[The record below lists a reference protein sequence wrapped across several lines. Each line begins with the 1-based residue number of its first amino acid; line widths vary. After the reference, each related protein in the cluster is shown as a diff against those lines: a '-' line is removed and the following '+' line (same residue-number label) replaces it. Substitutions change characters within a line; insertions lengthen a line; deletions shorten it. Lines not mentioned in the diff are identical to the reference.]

1 MDKIDVIQKI
11 KEEKIVSIIRSESQD
26 EIEKIIDSIVLGG
39 VHLIEI
45 TMTVPN
51 AVNIITGL
59 VGKYK
64 NTDVVIGAGTVLDSE
79 TARLVINAGASFIVS
94 PIFNRDLMKMCNRYR
109 VLMIPGI
116 ATPTEANKAMEHGA
130 DIVKLFP
137 RNAYSPDIIKV
148 FRGPFPYIQIL
159 PTGNIS
165 LENADEW
172 IKNGAIAIGV
182 GGEIVNPAKNGNF
195 EKTTEMARLFKEK
208 VNLK

>member
-1 MDKIDVIQKI
+1 
-11 KEEKIVSIIRSESQD
+11 
-26 EIEKIIDSIVLGG
+26 
-39 VHLIEI
+39 
-45 TMTVPN
+45 MTVPN

-59 VGKYK
+59 VEKYK

-116 ATPTEANKAMEHGA
+116 ATPTEANNALEHGA

-137 RNAYSPDIIKV
+137 RNAYGPDIIKV

-165 LENADEW
+165 LDTADEW
-172 IKNGAIAIGV
+172 IRNGAIAIGV
-182 GGEIVNPAKNGNF
+182 GGEIVNPAKKGDF
-195 EKTTEMARLFKEK
+195 KKTTEMARLFKEK
-208 VNLK
+208 VNL

>member
-11 KEEKIVSIIRSESQD
+11 KEEKIISIIRSESQD

-59 VGKYK
+59 VEKYK

-165 LENADEW
+165 LENANEW

-182 GGEIVNPAKNGNF
+182 GGEIVNPAKNGDF

-208 VNLK
+208 VNL

>member
-11 KEEKIVSIIRSESQD
+11 KNEKIICVVRSESED
-26 EIEKIIDSIVLGG
+26 EIEGIINATVKGG

-51 AVNIITGL
+51 AVHIIEEL
-59 VGKYK
+59 VKRYK
-64 NTDVVIGAGTVLDSE
+64 GTDVVIGAGTVLDSE
-79 TARLVINAGASFIVS
+79 TARLVINAGANFIVS
-94 PIFNRDLMKMCNRYR
+94 PIFNDELMKMCNRYR

-116 ATPTEANKAMEHGA
+116 ATPTEANRAMECGA

-137 RNAYSPDIIKV
+137 RNAYGPDIIKV
-148 FRGPFPYIQIL
+148 FRGPFPYIQII

-165 LENADEW
+165 LETSSEW

-182 GGEIVNPAKNGNF
+182 GGEIVNPAKKGDF
-195 EKTTEMARLFKEK
+195 EKTTEMAKAFIEK
-208 VNLK
+208 VNS

>member
-11 KEEKIVSIIRSESQD
+11 KEEKIISVIRSENQE

-51 AVNIITGL
+51 AVNIIKGL
-59 VGKYK
+59 VNKYK

-79 TARLVINAGASFIVS
+79 TAKLVIDAGAAFVVS
-94 PIFNRDLMKMCNRYR
+94 PIFNEELMKMCHRYR

-116 ATPTEANKAMEHGA
+116 ATPTEANNALEHGA

-137 RNAYSPDIIKV
+137 RNAYGPDIIKV

-165 LENADEW
+165 LDTADEW
-172 IKNGAIAIGV
+172 IRNGAIAIGV
-182 GGEIVNPAKNGNF
+182 GGEIVNPAKKGDF
-195 EKTTEMARLFKEK
+195 KKTTEMARLFKEK
-208 VNLK
+208 VNI